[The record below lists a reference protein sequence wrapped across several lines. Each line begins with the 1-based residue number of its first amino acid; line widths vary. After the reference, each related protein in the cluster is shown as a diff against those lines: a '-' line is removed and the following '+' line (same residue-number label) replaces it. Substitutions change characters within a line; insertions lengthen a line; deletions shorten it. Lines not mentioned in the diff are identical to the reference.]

1 MSYEDL
7 LYKLRSMGISGEL
20 CNFLR
25 NYLQV
30 DFKGLFKMEKRRR
43 GNQLQQEFPRVQYLV
58 IFFFLVC
65 ISDLPNELRSSAK
78 LFAAGAS
85 LFTIVKDKN
94 ESANI
99 LSNDLLVISK
109 WASNW
114 KMLFNPDPSTPAQ
127 EVLFSGRFKFVQPD
141 V

>member
-1 MSYEDL
+1 MWKPALAGVPQGSIL
-7 LYKLRSMGISGEL
+7 GH
-20 CNFLR
+20 FL
-25 NYLQV
+25 
-30 DFKGLFKMEKRRR
+30 
-43 GNQLQQEFPRVQYLV
+43 
-58 IFFFLVC
+58 FLVC

-94 ESANI
+94 ESANN

-127 EVLFSGRFKFVQPD
+127 EVLFSGRFKFIQLD